1 MAGKKLHAFDI
12 ELGEHVLSVIRCHL
26 SDSAFGQFVAEQL
39 DPPLLDHLRALSAN
53 ANPSAPSLPLSFD
66 EYLDLEAVFGNGP
79 PVFDKDWIPDSSL
92 YNRAIHCVADIRAGL
107 APTYADE
114 WARACQEFAA
124 ALKKDGLWLSH
135 AIPIVRE
142 WSEEIRRLLLAME
155 ATHLVP
161 PPDGTCPTPTC
172 LEPRPQSKLDPDP
185 EQVARV
191 RRALR
196 ETGPEAKPNAVTQK
210 AQMSRQECRRVLRYL
225 QSRDEYS
232 GFTRPH
238 RNNKPSR

>member
-12 ELGEHVLSVIRCHL
+12 ELGEHVLGVIRGY
-26 SDSAFGQFVAEQL
+26 SADSAFDRFVSEQL
-39 DPPLLDHLRALSAN
+39 DPLLLDHLRALSAN
-53 ANPSAPSLPLSFD
+53 ANSPALSLPLSFD
-66 EYLDLEAVFGNGP
+66 DYLDLEGAFGNGP
-79 PVFDKDWIPDSSL
+79 PVFDRDWIPDHSL
-92 YNRAIHCVADIRAGL
+92 YNRAISCVADIRSGL

-114 WARACQEFAA
+114 WARACQEFAS
-124 ALKKDGLWLSH
+124 ALKKDSLWLSH

-142 WSEEIRRLLLAME
+142 WSEEIRRLLMAME
-155 ATHLVP
+155 AIYLVP

-172 LEPRPQSKLDPDP
+172 LEPRPKSESDPDP

-225 QSRDEYS
+225 QSRNEYS

-238 RNNKPSR
+238 HSNKPSP